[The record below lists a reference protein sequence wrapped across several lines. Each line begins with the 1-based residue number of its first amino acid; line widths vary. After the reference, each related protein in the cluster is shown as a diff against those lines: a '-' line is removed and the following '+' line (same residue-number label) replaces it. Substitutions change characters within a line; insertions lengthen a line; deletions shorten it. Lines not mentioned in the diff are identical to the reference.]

1 MGHCGVRSHVLHVQ
15 CSVFVTARFRVNI
28 IFGDYWAAIAGKIP
42 KPSEFN
48 ASNIQRPTFEQLS
61 AERQNALDDIKKKIR
76 EEQEQEIQRLEQE
89 AMKHCISHFFMDR
102 QGKITKLK
110 DAIFDSS
117 QFE

>member
-1 MGHCGVRSHVLHVQ
+1 MHVQ
-15 CSVFVTARFRVNI
+15 CLVFGATHFRVNI

-61 AERQNALDDIKKKIR
+61 AERQNALDDIKKIR
-76 EEQEQEIQRLEQE
+76 EEQEQE

-110 DAIFDSS
+110 DATFDSS